1 MLSEDHT
8 KVLKYIVDNNEEYIM
23 DSAKENGINNP
34 DASVGVAKFLLGGSG
49 NFSEMSVNQKHHYD
63 NAIKP
68 LIIDVPCDGMINEDG
83 SCIGNGS
90 IDEDSLLG
98 AYIGQ
103 DMRCQHCVSTKDT
116 WFANN
121 P

>member
-1 MLSEDHT
+1 MLTEYQT
-8 KVLKYIVDNNEEYIM
+8 KVLKYIVDNNEEYIV
-23 DSAKENGINNP
+23 DSARNNGINKP
-34 DASVGVAKFLLGGSG
+34 DASVGVAKFLSADSG
-49 NFSEMSVNQKHHYD
+49 NFAKMSTSQKHHYD

-103 DMRCQHCVSTKDT
+103 DMRCQHCVSTKDA